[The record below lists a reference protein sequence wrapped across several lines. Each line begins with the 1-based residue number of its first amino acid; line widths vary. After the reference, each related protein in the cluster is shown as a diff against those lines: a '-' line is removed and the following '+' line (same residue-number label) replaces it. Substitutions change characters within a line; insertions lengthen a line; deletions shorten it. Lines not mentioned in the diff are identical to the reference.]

1 MLRARWKILDPIP
14 MELPILKL
22 AYILYMRL
30 ILAPLNAKSV
40 LTSILPLALVNHLVR
55 LLLLNVL
62 HFINAVLRVEVYILV
77 RIISIQYVYAG

>member
-1 MLRARWKILDPIP
+1 MV
-14 MELPILKL
+14 LPVLKL

-40 LTSILPLALVNHLVR
+40 LISILPLALVYHLVR

-62 HFINAVLRVEVYILV
+62 HFINSVLRVEVYILV
-77 RIISIQYVYAG
+77 RIFTI